1 MTIRDLLAAESIN
14 LNGTPAG
21 KTEALNQC
29 IDLMAKSGKIADVE
43 TYRKGVFAREEE
55 GTTGIGMGIAIPHCK
70 SDAVTKA
77 GLAAMVVKDGVD
89 FESLDGTP
97 AKIIF
102 LIAAPNT
109 EDNVHLQVLSKLSVM
124 LMDEQF
130 TNSLIN
136 AGSVDEFLNIIDSA
150 EKAKDEKE
158 AAKEAKE
165 PVEVKK
171 DDVFIVAV
179 TACPTGIAHTYMAAE
194 AIEKKAKELGYQ
206 VKVETRGSAGA
217 KNVLTDDEIA
227 KATGVIVACDTNVP
241 TDRFDGKK
249 VIECQVSDGIN
260 KTEELVKRIAAGDAP
275 VFKAS
280 GKKEAS
286 HSSIGGKESIG
297 HQIYKHL
304 MNGVSHMLPFVVGGG
319 ILIAIAFL
327 IDGFSVDLNSL
338 PADQR
343 ANFGTITQGAA
354 LFKGIGGTAFGFMLP
369 ILAGFIA
376 MSIADRPGLAV
387 GFVGG
392 SIAANGTSG
401 FLGALVAGFVAGY
414 IVNLLKKIFSKLPE
428 SLDGVKPVLL
438 YPLLGIFLIGVIMQ
452 FVVEPPIGALNTA
465 INNGLNG
472 LNGASAVVL
481 GVLLGGMMAIDM
493 GGPVNKAAYVF
504 GTASIAAGNY
514 NIMAAVMIG
523 GMVPPLA
530 IALATIFFK
539 NKFTAEER
547 KAGPTNFIMGLSFIT
562 EGAIPF
568 AASDPLHVL
577 PACAVG
583 SAVAGGL
590 SMAFGC
596 TLMAPHGGIFVVPT
610 IGNPLMYLVALVIGA
625 FIACGLLGL
634 LKKIVSE

>member
-1 MTIRDLLAAESIN
+1 LAAESIN

-43 TYRKGVFAREEE
+43 KYRKGVFAREEE

-610 IGNPLMYLVALVIGA
+610 IGNPLMYLVALVIGS

-634 LKKIVSE
+634 LKKKVSE